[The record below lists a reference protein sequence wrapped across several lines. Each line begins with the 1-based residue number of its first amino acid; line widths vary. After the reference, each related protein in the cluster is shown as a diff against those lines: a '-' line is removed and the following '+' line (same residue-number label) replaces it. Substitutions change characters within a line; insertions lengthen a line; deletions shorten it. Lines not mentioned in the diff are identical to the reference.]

1 MLTLTVSA
9 VRTCVNTKQPGA
21 NQGGECLARFGQ
33 QVNHPEEQRW
43 GGLLTTID
51 DKVLVHEIGNNK
63 FQELARPLCKHSVTK
78 KEGKRRHVAVYV
90 M

>member
-33 QVNHPEEQRW
+33 QVNHPEEQR
-43 GGLLTTID
+43 
-51 DKVLVHEIGNNK
+51 
-63 FQELARPLCKHSVTK
+63 
-78 KEGKRRHVAVYV
+78 
-90 M
+90 